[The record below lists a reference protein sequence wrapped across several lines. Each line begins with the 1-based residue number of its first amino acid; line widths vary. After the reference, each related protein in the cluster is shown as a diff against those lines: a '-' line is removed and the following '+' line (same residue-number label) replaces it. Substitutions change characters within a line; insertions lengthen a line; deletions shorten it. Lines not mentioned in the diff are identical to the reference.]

1 MENESNTFQQK
12 YLNLEQTLLSAMQF
26 IVFLDVPI

>member
-12 YLNLEQTLLSAMQF
+12 YLNLKQTLLSAMQF
-26 IVFLDVPI
+26 IVVLDVPI